1 MVSEWSYS
9 ELMKE
14 SEIIEEI
21 FLLLY
26 KIVLNAAMTVL
37 IAISIIYDKYA
48 LE

>member
-9 ELMKE
+9 ELMKK

>member
-37 IAISIIYDKYA
+37 IAISIIYNKYA

>member
-26 KIVLNAAMTVL
+26 KIVLNAAMTLL
-37 IAISIIYDKYA
+37 IAISIIYDKYS